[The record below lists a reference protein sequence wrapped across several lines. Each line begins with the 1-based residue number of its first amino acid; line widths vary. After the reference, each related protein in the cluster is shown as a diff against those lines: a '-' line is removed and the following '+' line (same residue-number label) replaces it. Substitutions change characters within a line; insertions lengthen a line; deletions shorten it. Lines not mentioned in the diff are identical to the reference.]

1 MSHVG
6 IDLEQFVTDPY
17 GSGIQRVLQQLARY
31 WPSELIGAS
40 FVVPDGNDFLLLAPE
55 QADAL
60 VSTAFERD
68 ESGDRRARVQ
78 ASIAELGNSAPRLRP
93 AALLPMFSAWLLP
106 EVSYLPAV
114 LARAELFRRAMP
126 LVMVGYDT
134 LPMIEPGN
142 YRFTPGT
149 AGLVSEYFRL
159 LAIADQVVC
168 ISDYAR
174 TSILDRLRRDR
185 SLPTRVAHPGGD
197 HIPIRKRIQRRN
209 ERVRFLRLGT
219 LEARKMPRE
228 ILRAFRLVRSQGLD
242 AELTFLGAASASDH
256 NINTELDEACRV
268 DPALTWVSNAS
279 DADVIAQ
286 IERSDIFLSLG
297 TEGYGIPVLESIR
310 LGTPVAF
317 AGIQPAAALME
328 ERGATRIDI
337 TDDESLAQ
345 AFTDLARSVRERSA
359 FLEPDA
365 VPTWRGFATVV
376 AETCRA

>member
-6 IDLEQFVTDPY
+6 IDLEQFVADPY
-17 GSGIQRVLQQLARY
+17 GSGIQRVLQQLARH
-31 WPSELIGAS
+31 WPTEIIGAS

-55 QADAL
+55 QAAAL
-60 VSTAFERD
+60 VTTAFERD

-78 ASIAELGNSAPRLRP
+78 ASISELAKSAPRLRS

-106 EVSYLPAV
+106 EVSYLPSV

-126 LVMVGYDT
+126 ITMIGYDT

-149 AGLVSEYFRL
+149 VGLVSEYFRL
-159 LAIADQVVC
+159 LANADQVVC

-174 TSILDRLRRDR
+174 ASILDRLRRDR

-197 HIPIRKRIQRRN
+197 HIPVRKRIQRRN

-228 ILRAFRLVRSQGLD
+228 ILRAFRLARSRGLD

-256 NINTELDEACRV
+256 NINAELDEACRA
-268 DPALTWVSNAS
+268 DSALTWISNAS
-279 DADVIAQ
+279 DEDVISQ
-286 IERSDIFLSLG
+286 IQQADIFLSLG

-317 AGIQPAAALME
+317 AGIQPAAELME
-328 ERGATRIDI
+328 QRGAMRIDI
-337 TDDESLAQ
+337 TDDDSLAQ
-345 AFTDLARSVRERSA
+345 AFVDLATRAAERSVHV
-359 FLEPDA
+359 EPDA

-376 AETCRA
+376 AEACTS